1 MQRASFVQTQ
11 FPSPGNLLTLNKI
24 KESFVWKLTSTTTTI
39 CIATIHDLLLA
50 LSRDGETR
58 RRQVV
63 VCDRSDSGDDKHLE
77 EARAPNPPRYLPTST
92 KSSALAAIPSDLPC
106 WTSRGNASL
115 AKSIEGRL
123 GLGLG
128 RHLGNLCTWAI
139 RIKGCQALCAA
150 TSMSAQCHK

>member
-39 CIATIHDLLLA
+39 CTPTIHDLLLA
-50 LSRDGETR
+50 LSKDGETR

-63 VCDRSDSGDDKHLE
+63 VCDRSDSRNKHLE
-77 EARAPNPPRYLPTST
+77 KARAPNPPRYLPTST
-92 KSSALAAIPSDLPC
+92 KSSALAAIPSDLSC
-106 WTSRGNASL
+106 RTSRGNASL

-128 RHLGNLCTWAI
+128 RHLGNLCTRAI

-150 TSMSAQCHK
+150 TSMST

>member
-1 MQRASFVQTQ
+1 ME
-11 FPSPGNLLTLNKI
+11 K
-24 KESFVWKLTSTTTTI
+24 KLTSTTTTI
-39 CIATIHDLLLA
+39 CTPTTHDLLLA

-63 VCDRSDSGDDKHLE
+63 VCDRSDSGDKQHLE
-77 EARAPNPPRYLPTST
+77 KARAPNPPRYIEIYLPTST
-92 KSSALAAIPSDLPC
+92 KYSALAAIPSDLLC

-128 RHLGNLCTWAI
+128 RHLGNLCTRAI
-139 RIKGCQALCAA
+139 RIKGCQALRVA
-150 TSMSAQCHK
+150 TSMSAQWHK

>member
-39 CIATIHDLLLA
+39 CIPTTHDLLLA

-63 VCDRSDSGDDKHLE
+63 VYDRSDSRAKHLE
-77 EARAPNPPRYLPTST
+77 DEARAPNPPRYLTTSL
-92 KSSALAAIPSDLPC
+92 KNSALAAIPSDLSC
-106 WTSRGNASL
+106 RTSRGNASL

-150 TSMSAQCHK
+150 TSMSA